1 MGFHLETLDKVN
13 HTMQEY
19 YKITQQWRIEA
30 AGRDEEYKKQLHDCQ
45 LQINKLNEE
54 NLTLKM
60 EVDTNTEKMRL
71 VEELRQ
77 KEHDEL
83 RQSISEKSSLIAN
96 MRVEID
102 RLQKHQVAS
111 NLSYII
117 DVYFNAYITAPTI
130 GL

>member
-45 LQINKLNEE
+45 LQIDKLNEE

>member
-1 MGFHLETLDKVN
+1 
-13 HTMQEY
+13 MQEY

-30 AGRDEEYKKQLHDCQ
+30 AGRDEEYKKQLHECQ
-45 LQINKLNEE
+45 LQIDKLNEE
-54 NLTLKM
+54 NRKLKM
-60 EVDTNTEKMRL
+60 EVGTNAEQMRL

-111 NLSYII
+111 HYIYYRFECI
-117 DVYFNAYITAPTI
+117 YNCAYYRPVIS
-130 GL
+130 

>member
-45 LQINKLNEE
+45 LQIAKLNEE

>member
-1 MGFHLETLDKVN
+1 
-13 HTMQEY
+13 MQEY

-30 AGRDEEYKKQLHDCQ
+30 AGRDEEYKKQLHECQ
-45 LQINKLNEE
+45 LQIDKLNEE
-54 NLTLKM
+54 NRKLKM
-60 EVDTNTEKMRL
+60 EVDTNAEQMRL

-111 NLSYII
+111 HLSYYIYYRFECI
-117 DVYFNAYITAPTI
+117 YNFAYYRPVIS
-130 GL
+130 